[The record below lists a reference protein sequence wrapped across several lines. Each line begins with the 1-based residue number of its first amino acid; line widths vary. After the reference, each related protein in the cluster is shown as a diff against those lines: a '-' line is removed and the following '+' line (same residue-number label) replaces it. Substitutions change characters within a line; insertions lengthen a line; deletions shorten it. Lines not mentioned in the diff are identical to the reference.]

1 MFSQTSSSA
10 FNQNIKTFY
19 LLSSSSI
26 GRSVSQFW
34 RLLSRRVLRPVN
46 WLPSA
51 SFLFAA
57 APVRRSLST
66 HSTKPGC
73 CWQSITS
80 SLLEPLPLRQRPG
93 LPWNSQRMDC
103 WWRRMRFTS
112 STRQSSW
119 ITSPLFPSSHFECHE
134 TTTTSV
140 PEKAHQKFPSVRFQI
155 RVVGWPF
162 HRFPGRK
169 INRECPRFPPPSL
182 SLTIRD
188 VLYIYNIY
196 M

>member
-1 MFSQTSSSA
+1 MRFVSKNNSKLLIFYMFSQTSSSSA
-10 FNQNIKTFY
+10 FNQNIKTSY
-19 LLSSSSI
+19 LLSSSSSI

-73 CWQSITS
+73 SWQSITS

-103 WWRRMRFTS
+103 WWRRMCFTS

-119 ITSPLFPSSHFECHE
+119 ITSPHFPSSHFECHE
-134 TTTTSV
+134 TTTTSA
-140 PEKAHQKFPSVRFQI
+140 PEKANQQNSRQFVSKLESSVDLFTDS
-155 RVVGWPF
+155 
-162 HRFPGRK
+162 
-169 INRECPRFPPPSL
+169 REGK
-182 SLTIRD
+182 
-188 VLYIYNIY
+188 
-196 M
+196 